1 MRIVRFIIFFYALTL
16 GSSVL
21 HAQNDFAKLE
31 RNVNVRAQGLNHYLN
46 ASKDTLI
53 LKSDA
58 IINKLYTINMRYQR
72 ELDMAVNQNTIK
84 VPLNKLSKGR
94 HVVVAVQSPIR
105 IVFVVQILQ
114 DYEFLLA
121 MREEKLAVKDKK

>member
-1 MRIVRFIIFFYALTL
+1 MRIVRFVIFFYALTL
-16 GSSVL
+16 WSSNL
-21 HAQNDFAKLE
+21 YAQNEFAKLE
-31 RNVNVRAQGLNHYLN
+31 RNVNVRAQGLSHYLN
-46 ASKDTLI
+46 TSKDTLI
-53 LKSDA
+53 LKSES

-72 ELDMAVNQNTIK
+72 ELEMSVNQNTIE